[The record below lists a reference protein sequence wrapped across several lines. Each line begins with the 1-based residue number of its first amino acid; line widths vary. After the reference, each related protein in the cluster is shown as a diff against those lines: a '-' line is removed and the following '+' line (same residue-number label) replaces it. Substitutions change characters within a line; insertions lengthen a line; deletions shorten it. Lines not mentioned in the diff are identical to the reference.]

1 MRSTVGGISLLCPLL
16 LRPRPS
22 LSSLLVTDKR
32 PPLSSLPFS
41 TLRWEGGRRMVVPL
55 NTKCGL
61 FSFFFFGAKAMG
73 GEEEDGW

>member
-1 MRSTVGGISLLCPLL
+1 
-16 LRPRPS
+16 
-22 LSSLLVTDKR
+22 
-32 PPLSSLPFS
+32 
-41 TLRWEGGRRMVVPL
+41 MVVPL